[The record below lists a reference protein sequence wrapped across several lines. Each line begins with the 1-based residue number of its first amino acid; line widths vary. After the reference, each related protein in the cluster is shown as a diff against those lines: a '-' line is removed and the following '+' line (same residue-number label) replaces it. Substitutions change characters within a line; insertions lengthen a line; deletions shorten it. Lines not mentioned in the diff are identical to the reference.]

1 MPFFSIIIPVY
12 KVEEYLE
19 RCVNSILRQKCSDFE
34 IILINDG
41 SPDSSPAI
49 CDRLV
54 ASNQKIKV
62 IHKING
68 GSSSARNAGINMAQG
83 EYLIFVDSD
92 DYWVG
97 TKSLNNIYKR
107 LKDNNR
113 TEVLFYGHKVL
124 NLTNNSLLS
133 VKTGYDRQFI
143 FNKNKDEVI
152 EYLFNNNLFPGAAWV
167 TAVSRNIVIT
177 NEIYFQEGLIAEDVD
192 WLLKLFN
199 FTKNFDSVED
209 IFYVYIKN
217 RLDSISNSS
226 GKKGVESILF
236 ILDKWVP
243 YFQQHDERKITNYFL
258 EFLAFHYSTVFLTF
272 AYLNDSDKVVLKP
285 RLKKYFFLFN
295 YTKSFKQSIIKYLL
309 SLLGFSRGSIV
320 ARKLY
325 ILLNKN

>member
-1 MPFFSIIIPVY
+1 MPFFSIIVPVY
-12 KVEEYLE
+12 KVEECLE
-19 RCVNSILRQKCSDFE
+19 RCVNSIICQNFIDFE
-34 IILINDG
+34 IILVNDG

-49 CDRLV
+49 CDMLV
-54 ASNQKIKV
+54 ASNQNIKV
-62 IHKING
+62 IHKVNG
-68 GSSSARNAGINMAQG
+68 GSSSARNAGIKIANG

-92 DYWVG
+92 DYWEG
-97 TKSLNNIYKR
+97 TESLNNIYIR
-107 LKDNNR
+107 LKENYR

-124 NLTNNSLLS
+124 NLTNNSLIT

-143 FNKNKDEVI
+143 FNKKKDEVV
-152 EYLFNNNLFPGAAWV
+152 EYLFANNLFPGAAWV
-167 TAVSRNIVIT
+167 MAVSRNIVID

-192 WLLKLFN
+192 WLLKLLIFA
-199 FTKNFDSVED
+199 KNFDSVED

-217 RLDSISNSS
+217 RADSISNSS

-243 YFQQHDERKITNYFL
+243 YFQQHDKKNTDYFL
-258 EFLAFHYSTVFLTF
+258 NFLAFHYSTVFLTF
-272 AYLNDSDKVVLKP
+272 AYLNDSDKAVLKP

-309 SLLGFSRGSIV
+309 SLLGFSTGSVV